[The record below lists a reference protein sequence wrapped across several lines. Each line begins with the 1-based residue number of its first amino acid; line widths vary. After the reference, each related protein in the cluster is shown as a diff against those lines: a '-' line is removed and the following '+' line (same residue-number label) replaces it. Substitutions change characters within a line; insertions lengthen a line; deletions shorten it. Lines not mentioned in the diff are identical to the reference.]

1 MGGEFVR
8 HVRASSQEA
17 HQYLGVNDL
26 ARSGYRRAAFLLGLL
41 LAGLGVVALVVAGD
55 VPFSGHAGHGWLGL
69 TLNRAGGVFLLALA
83 AVVILGAVA
92 PGNLGA
98 AVLTGAGVLIL
109 ILGLAVLTVN
119 RTSLNVV
126 AFSTVD
132 VCVLWLFAL
141 TVLWCGMHSW
151 ESSDDWGS
159 SGRDRRTFLGDE
171 PTEYQEPNR

>member
-8 HVRASSQEA
+8 HVRTSSQEA
-17 HQYLGVNDL
+17 HQYLEVDHP
-26 ARSGYRRAAFLLGLL
+26 ARRTYRTAAVLVGLL
-41 LAGLGVVALVVAGD
+41 LAALGVVALVVAGD

-83 AVVILGAVA
+83 AVVILGAAA
-92 PGNLGA
+92 PGNISA
-98 AVLTGAGVLIL
+98 AALTGAGVLML
-109 ILGLAVLTVN
+109 VLGLVVLTVN

-141 TVLWCGMHSW
+141 AVLWCGMHSW
-151 ESSDDWGS
+151 ESGGRNLR
-159 SGRDRRTFLGDE
+159 SGDRRTLLGDH
-171 PTEYQEPNR
+171 PTEYQEPDR

>member
-8 HVRASSQEA
+8 QVRTSSPEA
-17 HQYLGVNDL
+17 HQYLEVNHP
-26 ARSGYRRAAFLLGLL
+26 ARNGYRTAALLTGLL
-41 LAGLGVVALVVAGD
+41 LAALGVVALVVAGD
-55 VPFSGHAGHGWLGL
+55 VPFGGHAGHGWLGL

-83 AVVILGAVA
+83 ALVVFGAVA

-98 AVLTGAGVLIL
+98 AVLTGAGVLML
-109 ILGLAVLTVN
+109 VLGLAVLIVN

-141 TVLWCGMHSW
+141 AVLWCGMYSW
-151 ESSDDWGS
+151 ETGAWGA
-159 SGRDRRTFLGDE
+159 SGRDRRTFLGNE
-171 PTEYQEPNR
+171 PTDYEEPNR